1 VRKCSGTRGLVIW
14 VVAAAVMVLDGAA
27 AAQNI
32 VLEQI
37 LVKVNGAIIT
47 KTELEERQVQLL
59 RRQRDQGNLDENT
72 TDAELDDLLSQA
84 MPQLIVDAIDE
95 LLLVQHGRELGMEM
109 DDERFADIVEN
120 VKTQNNIESDEQWE
134 EVLAAEGMTVAD
146 LRRAMERQFIVSNV
160 QRLEVTNKVAMTDTE
175 AREYYNANP
184 DEFRIP
190 GQITLREIL
199 IAAPDDA
206 PTNAAGLLL
215 DTAAEAAL
223 EGKAKDARAS
233 VVAGEPFSAVVARVS
248 DAPSKANSGL
258 VGPLNDDEL
267 APAVMELL
275 KDLAPGDVTEPIR
288 TAIGYQM
295 FKLESATPV
304 SFQPFEDV
312 RSEIAD
318 RVFSERRQV
327 AFNGFM
333 EELYTDAIIEWKSDD
348 LREVYETRLAAIRA
362 AAAPTN
368 F

>member
-1 VRKCSGTRGLVIW
+1 MRKCSGTRGLVIW
-14 VVAAAVMVLDGAA
+14 AVAAAVVVLDGAP

-32 VLEQI
+32 VLEQV

-59 RRQRDQGNLDENT
+59 RRERNQGNVDENT
-72 TDAELDDLLSQA
+72 TDTELNYLLDQA
-84 MPQLIVDAIDE
+84 IPQLIVDAIDE
-95 LLLVQHGRELGMEM
+95 LLIVQHGRELGMEM

-120 VKTQNNIESDEQWE
+120 VKAQNNIESDEQWD
-134 EVLAAEGMTVAD
+134 EVLAAEGMTASD

-160 QRLEVTNKVAMTDTE
+160 QRIEVTSKVAMTDTE

-199 IAAPDDA
+199 IAAPDGA
-206 PTNAAGLLL
+206 PTN
-215 DTAAEAAL
+215 AAEAAL
-223 EGKAKDARAS
+223 EGKANDARAS
-233 VVAGEPFSAVVARVS
+233 VVAGEPFSDVVARVS
-248 DAPSKANSGL
+248 DAPSKANGGL
-258 VGPLNDDEL
+258 IGPLNDDEL

-275 KDLAPGDVTEPIR
+275 KDLVPGDVTEPIR

-312 RSEIAD
+312 RSDIAN

-333 EELYTDAIIEWKSDD
+333 EELYANAIIEWKSDD
-348 LREVYETRLAAIRA
+348 LREVYEARIAAIRA
-362 AAAPTN
+362 AATTDY
-368 F
+368 

>member
-1 VRKCSGTRGLVIW
+1 MRKCSGIRDLVIW
-14 VVAAAVMVLDGAA
+14 AVVAAVVVLDGAV

-59 RRQRDQGNLDENT
+59 RRQREQGNLDQST
-72 TDAELDDLLSQA
+72 TDANLEELLSQA
-84 MPQLIVDAIDE
+84 TPQLIVDAIDE
-95 LLLVQHGRELGMEM
+95 LLIVQHGRELGIEM

-120 VKTQNNIESDEQWE
+120 VKTQNNIESDEQFA
-134 EVLAAEGMTVAD
+134 EVLAAESMTMED
-146 LRRAMERQFIVSNV
+146 LKRAMERQFIVSNV
-160 QRLEVTNKVAMTDTE
+160 QRIEVTNKVAMTDTE

-206 PTNAAGLLL
+206 PINAAGRLL
-215 DTAAEAAL
+215 DTAAEAIL

-233 VVAGEPFSAVVARVS
+233 VVAGEPFSAVVAGVS
-248 DAPSKANSGL
+248 DAPSRANGGL
-258 VGPLNDDEL
+258 IGPLNDDEL
-267 APAVMELL
+267 APAVLELL
-275 KDLAPGDVTEPIR
+275 KNLAPGDVTELIR

-295 FKLESATPV
+295 FQLESATPV

-318 RVFSERRQV
+318 RVFNERRRV
-327 AFNGFM
+327 EFNGFM
-333 EELYTDAIIEWKSDD
+333 EELYTDAIIEWKSDS
-348 LREVYETRLAAIRA
+348 LREAYEARMAAIRA
-362 AAAPTN
+362 AATTN